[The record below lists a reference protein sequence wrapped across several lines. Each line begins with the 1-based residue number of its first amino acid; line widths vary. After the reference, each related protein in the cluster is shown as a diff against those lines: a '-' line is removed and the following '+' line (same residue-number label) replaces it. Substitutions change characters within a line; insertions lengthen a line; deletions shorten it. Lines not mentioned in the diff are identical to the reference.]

1 MCAASMVA
9 GCLTYNAT
17 HFEANLHHTKLL
29 HRLSPHDALQ
39 GLISGGKESKR
50 HLDKKMAD
58 YTAASA
64 KHLHPRP
71 TSKWRRGE
79 DAEKIQSDM
88 IDAQVCGAG

>member
-1 MCAASMVA
+1 M
-9 GCLTYNAT
+9 T
-17 HFEANLHHTKLL
+17 
-29 HRLSPHDALQ
+29 ALQ

-79 DAEKIQSDM
+79 DAEKIHSDM
-88 IDAQVCGAG
+88 VAAQVCRAGHNKRKKWKGSGKEKQRQDKKRMDVHVKHPSP